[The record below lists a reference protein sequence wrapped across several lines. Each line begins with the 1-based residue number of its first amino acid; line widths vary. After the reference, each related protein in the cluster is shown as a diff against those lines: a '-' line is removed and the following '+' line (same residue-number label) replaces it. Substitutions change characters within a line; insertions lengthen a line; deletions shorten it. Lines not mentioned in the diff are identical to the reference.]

1 MSEDGSYVEGEGEE
15 GSKGGEGAE
24 GGGRG
29 RLALNASEVADVREL
44 IVDLL
49 LHSDIETARSQ
60 DEIAADLIESLGLV
74 NAIEAANE
82 TAEVIEAVQV
92 SATGAV
98 TLPTVVSGDASA
110 AATEGKVVTRAG
122 CAAAIHEAVAE
133 WRRQK
138 GIQDATSAARAHLL
152 AEIENEREALTT
164 GAPSLGGSAD
174 APAQAASPPI
184 ALSDLVARA
193 LAGYE
198 VPATMSD
205 NEVLI
210 EYLQLLS
217 LDSHSL
223 TAASTIWVLDAIV
236 DYRRTLAEAA
246 RVAKAAAEAANATA
260 AADATRAAQAA
271 PVNATLEAELA
282 LSRAAALR
290 AERRRRVLLLTP
302 IDRQAALPSLL
313 ASNETYPL
321 ARARSPSA
329 SSEDFALVMAAVLRA
344 YGVHSR
350 AAVLCSEPPLPP
362 PRAVSAAAAE
372 GNSTNGVAVE
382 AGAVA
387 DASVGGAAAAAA
399 AAVAVDADGAGEPV
413 CRTPAALSSEACAAA
428 LTAAHAALRP
438 SRKCRTVIEVRL
450 GKSAKKLAGWVA
462 QHRKAVRASGAKN
475 IKGAKDLWYR
485 KDSQGFV
492 WLPLTYALA
501 ATEQVPGAPYPE
513 DISFAVHY
521 PIVALPEGATAP
533 APDGGALAGGV
544 AGGEPALN
552 ACAANEE
559 SAWSIDGAPVD
570 SCGRITSGR
579 GEVGHVLSTM

>member
-1 MSEDGSYVEGEGEE
+1 
-15 GSKGGEGAE
+15 
-24 GGGRG
+24 
-29 RLALNASEVADVREL
+29 
-44 IVDLL
+44 
-49 LHSDIETARSQ
+49 
-60 DEIAADLIESLGLV
+60 
-74 NAIEAANE
+74 
-82 TAEVIEAVQV
+82 
-92 SATGAV
+92 
-98 TLPTVVSGDASA
+98 
-110 AATEGKVVTRAG
+110 
-122 CAAAIHEAVAE
+122 
-133 WRRQK
+133 
-138 GIQDATSAARAHLL
+138 
-152 AEIENEREALTT
+152 
-164 GAPSLGGSAD
+164 
-174 APAQAASPPI
+174 
-184 ALSDLVARA
+184 
-193 LAGYE
+193 
-198 VPATMSD
+198 MSD

-223 TAASTIWVLDAIV
+223 TAASTLWVLDAIV
-236 DYRRTLAEAA
+236 NYRRTLAEAVG
-246 RVAKAAAEAANATA
+246 VAKAAAEAANATA

-290 AERRRRVLLLTP
+290 AERRQRVLLLTP

-329 SSEDFALVMAAVLRA
+329 ASEDFALVMAAVLRA

-372 GNSTNGVAVE
+372 GNSANGVAVE

-387 DASVGGAAAAAA
+387 GAPDGGAVAAA
-399 AAVAVDADGAGEPV
+399 AAVVVDGAGKPTTTPAV
-413 CRTPAALSSEACAAA
+413 CRTPAALASEACAAA

-513 DISFAVHY
+513 DISIAVHY

-533 APDGGALAGGV
+533 APVGGALAGG
-544 AGGEPALN
+544 EQALT
-552 ACAANEE
+552 ACAANQE